1 LLTIL
6 QARQAQRLA
15 PKIYTYKKKIIST
28 TRAVTIR
35 VDQFGVISQIR
46 PFNVKPS
53 EVTGWVITRTDPSF
67 AAPAPEHLPG
77 KITLPAEKTSTKPT
91 LSNTTIARR
100 VYSIES
106 LKTIGKTVTET
117 LPSDITSDLPFNH
130 KLGLIGCLKAVS
142 KITRKVHVEERY
154 VIVSKAELDDEEF
167 DVVDS
172 EGPSARNG
180 TVKDPNAIGM
190 EELANAL
197 RSAWDTY
204 K

>member
-1 LLTIL
+1 M
-6 QARQAQRLA
+6 QARQALRRA
-15 PKIYTYKKKIIST
+15 PKIYTYKESIIST

-53 EVTGWVITRTDPSF
+53 EVTGWVITRTDPPF

-77 KITLPAEKTSTKPT
+77 KITLPAEKTSTNPT

-100 VYSIES
+100 VYFNES

-130 KLGLIGCLKAVS
+130 KLGLIGCLKAIG
-142 KITRKVHVEERY
+142 KITRKIRAEDRY
-154 VIVSKAELDDEEF
+154 VIVSRAELEDEEF

>member
-1 LLTIL
+1 L
-6 QARQAQRLA
+6 QARQAQCFA

-35 VDQFGVISQIR
+35 MDQFGGISQIR
-46 PFNVKPS
+46 PFNIKPS
-53 EVTGWVITRTDPSF
+53 EVTGWVITRTDPPF
-67 AAPAPEHLPG
+67 AAPAPENLPE
-77 KITLPAEKTSTKPT
+77 KTTLPAEKTSISPNP
-91 LSNTTIARR
+91 SSTTVAKR

-130 KLGLIGCLKAVS
+130 KLGLIGCLKAIGR
-142 KITRKVHVEERY
+142 ITRKIRAEDRY
-154 VIVSKAELDDEEF
+154 VIVSKADLDGEDF

-172 EGPSARNG
+172 ESPSARNG
-180 TVKDPNAIGM
+180 AAKDPNAIGM
-190 EELANAL
+190 KELANAI
-197 RSAWDTY
+197 RSVWDTY

>member
-1 LLTIL
+1 LLTSL
-6 QARQAQRLA
+6 QARQALRRA
-15 PKIYTYKKKIIST
+15 PKIYTYKERIIST

-53 EVTGWVITRTDPSF
+53 EVTGWVITRTDPPF

-77 KITLPAEKTSTKPT
+77 KITLPAEKTSTNPT

-100 VYSIES
+100 VYSNES

-130 KLGLIGCLKAVS
+130 KLGLIGCLKAIG
-142 KITRKVHVEERY
+142 KITRKTRAEDRY
-154 VIVSKAELDDEEF
+154 VIVSRAELEDEEF

>member
-1 LLTIL
+1 LLTSL
-6 QARQAQRLA
+6 QARQALRRA
-15 PKIYTYKKKIIST
+15 PKIYTYKERIIST

-35 VDQFGVISQIR
+35 VDQFGIVSQIR

-53 EVTGWVITRTDPSF
+53 EVTGWVITRTDPPF

-77 KITLPAEKTSTKPT
+77 KITLPAEKTSTNPT

-100 VYSIES
+100 VYSNES

-130 KLGLIGCLKAVS
+130 KLGLIGCLKAIG
-142 KITRKVHVEERY
+142 KITRKIRAEDRY
-154 VIVSKAELDDEEF
+154 VIASRAELEDEEF

>member
-1 LLTIL
+1 M
-6 QARQAQRLA
+6 QARQALRRA
-15 PKIYTYKKKIIST
+15 PKIYTYKERIIST

-53 EVTGWVITRTDPSF
+53 EVTGWVITRTDPPF

-77 KITLPAEKTSTKPT
+77 KITLPAEKTSTNPT

-130 KLGLIGCLKAVS
+130 KLGLIGCLKAIG
-142 KITRKVHVEERY
+142 KITRKIRAEDRY
-154 VIVSKAELDDEEF
+154 LIVSKAELDDEEF

-190 EELANAL
+190 EELVNAL
-197 RSAWDTY
+197 RTAWDTY

>member
-6 QARQAQRLA
+6 QARQARCLA

-35 VDQFGVISQIR
+35 VDQFGGISQIR
-46 PFNVKPS
+46 PFQIKPS
-53 EVTGWVITRTDPSF
+53 EVTGWVITRTDPPF
-67 AAPAPEHLPG
+67 VAPTPEHLPE
-77 KITLPAEKTSTKPT
+77 KNTLPAEKTLTSPT
-91 LSNTTIARR
+91 PSSTTIARR

-117 LPSDITSDLPFNH
+117 LSSDITSDLPFNH
-130 KLGLIGCLKAVS
+130 KLGLIGCLKAIG
-142 KITRKVHVEERY
+142 KITRKIRAEDRY
-154 VIVSKAELDDEEF
+154 VIVSKVDLDDEDF

-172 EGPSARNG
+172 ESPSARNG
-180 TVKDPNAIGM
+180 AAKDPNAIGM
-190 EELANAL
+190 KELVNAL
-197 RSAWDTY
+197 RSVWDTY

>member
-1 LLTIL
+1 L
-6 QARQAQRLA
+6 QTRQALRRA
-15 PKIYTYKKKIIST
+15 PKIYTYKERIIST

-53 EVTGWVITRTDPSF
+53 EVTGWVVTRTDPPF

-77 KITLPAEKTSTKPT
+77 KITLSAEKTSTNPT
-91 LSNTTIARR
+91 LSNTTIARL

-130 KLGLIGCLKAVS
+130 KLGLIGCLKAIG
-142 KITRKVHVEERY
+142 KITRRIRAEDRY

>member
-1 LLTIL
+1 MLTSL
-6 QARQAQRLA
+6 QARQALRRA
-15 PKIYTYKKKIIST
+15 PKIYTYKERIIST

-53 EVTGWVITRTDPSF
+53 EVTGWVITRTDPPF

-77 KITLPAEKTSTKPT
+77 KITLPAEKTSTNPT

-100 VYSIES
+100 VYFNES

-130 KLGLIGCLKAVS
+130 KLGLIGCLKAIG
-142 KITRKVHVEERY
+142 KITRKIRAEDRY
-154 VIVSKAELDDEEF
+154 VIVSRAELEDEEF

>member
-1 LLTIL
+1 L
-6 QARQAQRLA
+6 QARQALRRA
-15 PKIYTYKKKIIST
+15 PKIYTYKERIIST

-46 PFNVKPS
+46 PFNVKSS
-53 EVTGWVITRTDPSF
+53 EVTGWVITRTDPPF

-77 KITLPAEKTSTKPT
+77 KITLPAEKTSTNPT

-130 KLGLIGCLKAVS
+130 KLGLIGCLKAIG
-142 KITRKVHVEERY
+142 KITRKIRAEDRY
-154 VIVSKAELDDEEF
+154 LIVSKAELDDEEF

-190 EELANAL
+190 EELVNAL
-197 RSAWDTY
+197 RTAWDTY